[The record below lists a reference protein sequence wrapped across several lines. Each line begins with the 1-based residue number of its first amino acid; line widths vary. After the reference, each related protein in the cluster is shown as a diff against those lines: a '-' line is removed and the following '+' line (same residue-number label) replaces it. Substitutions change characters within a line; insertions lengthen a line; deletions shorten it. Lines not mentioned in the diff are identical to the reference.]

1 MEERTVQD
9 LKRDASRVK
18 HEMDEL
24 ERTAHGMTFDEL
36 IRIMAGGGR
45 PVEQDPPT
53 NRPA

>member
-18 HEMDEL
+18 REMDEL

-36 IRIMAGGGR
+36 IRIMAGNGR

-53 NRPA
+53 NRPV